1 MIPSTNQSGLASA
14 IQLTAFSAGAT
25 TIPGITVPFEGTSME
40 STIPSK
46 ATNSSGEGMRLN
58 LRGSLSVRM
67 NSLGKPLR
75 SANNGMQRSV
85 RNIKMEWLRSSI
97 GIHGLE

>member
-1 MIPSTNQSGLASA
+1 MR
-14 IQLTAFSAGAT
+14 AFSAGAT